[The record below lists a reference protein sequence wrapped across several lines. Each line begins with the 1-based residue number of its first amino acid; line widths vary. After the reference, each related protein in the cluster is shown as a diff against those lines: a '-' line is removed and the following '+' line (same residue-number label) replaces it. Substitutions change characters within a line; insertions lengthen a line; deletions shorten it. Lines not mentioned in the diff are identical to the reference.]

1 MKNTSTLRMHIL
13 PASSYD
19 GRRGPHILA
28 VRAKLRSSYAIEKCP
43 HHLFGFTLILFSKTL
58 NVYYS
63 LRSYSNLFGFCFC
76 FLTDNKE
83 HYFKSAK
90 VLFYIKT
97 SL

>member
-1 MKNTSTLRMHIL
+1 MENTTTLRMHTL

-19 GRRGPHILA
+19 GGRGPHILA
-28 VRAKLRSSYAIEKCP
+28 ARAKLRRSYAIERCP
-43 HHLFGFTLILFSKTL
+43 HHLIGFTLILFSKTP

-63 LRSYSNLFGFCFC
+63 LRSYSNLFGFWFC